1 MLGML
6 LPWYSAGAAHTKW
19 NCGPLKWKKNFFLH
33 FTEAWNFAKDN
44 SYCSESECMTLL
56 FSCIAALHLLT
67 QILRINPCTW
77 LLKWMYYF
85 YLHWREKWWFQ
96 ANCDY
101 NISTIFVGS
110 PYHARLQVWVVQV
123 LSKER
128 HTEQLMATREESKV
142 AHYMIPIYLLSQTF
156 PGCLVQSGS
165 LKITFFKILYIYTH
179 TIVSSIYENQRIR
192 RGAETLSK

>member
-1 MLGML
+1 MRKSQL
-6 LPWYSAGAAHTKW
+6 SACVYTLMKQAVHAWHASTLILSW
-19 NCGPLKWKKNFFLH
+19 SCTHQVELWTTEVKKNFFFH
-33 FTEAWNFAKDN
+33 FTEAWNFAKDS
-44 SYCSESECMTLL
+44 SYCRESECMTLL

-85 YLHWREKWWFQ
+85 YLHWWEKWWFQ

-101 NISTIFVGS
+101 NISSIFVGS

-128 HTEQLMATREESKV
+128 HTE
-142 AHYMIPIYLLSQTF
+142 
-156 PGCLVQSGS
+156 
-165 LKITFFKILYIYTH
+165 
-179 TIVSSIYENQRIR
+179 
-192 RGAETLSK
+192 